1 MVHRGGRWMH
11 GSEDD
16 EDARRELLRLMDQHP
31 SGQQQQEPP
40 PLPLPNP
47 LPFLNAKKGYIHS
60 EGRVGG
66 HKTAVMGF
74 DRDKNYRLAIVRKA
88 SVCPAK

>member
-1 MVHRGGRWMH
+1 MH

-31 SGQQQQEPP
+31 SGQQQQQEPP

-74 DRDKNYRLAIVRKA
+74 DRDINYRLA

>member
-1 MVHRGGRWMH
+1 MH

-31 SGQQQQEPP
+31 SGQQQQQEPP

-47 LPFLNAKKGYIHS
+47 LPFLNAKKRLYSLRRKG
-60 EGRVGG
+60 GR
-66 HKTAVMGF
+66 T
-74 DRDKNYRLAIVRKA
+74 
-88 SVCPAK
+88 

>member
-1 MVHRGGRWMH
+1 MH

-47 LPFLNAKKGYIHS
+47 LPFLNAKKKAIFTQK
-60 EGRVGG
+60 EGWV
-66 HKTAVMGF
+66 
-74 DRDKNYRLAIVRKA
+74 DIRLQSWALIETKITG
-88 SVCPAK
+88 

>member
-1 MVHRGGRWMH
+1 MH

-31 SGQQQQEPP
+31 SGQQQQQEPP

-47 LPFLNAKKGYIHS
+47 LPFLNAKKKAIFTQK
-60 EGRVGG
+60 EGWV
-66 HKTAVMGF
+66 
-74 DRDKNYRLAIVRKA
+74 DIRLQSWALIETKITG
-88 SVCPAK
+88 

>member
-1 MVHRGGRWMH
+1 MH

-16 EDARRELLRLMDQHP
+16 EDVRRELLRLMDQHP

-47 LPFLNAKKGYIHS
+47 LPFLNAKKRLYS
-60 EGRVGG
+60 LRRKGG
-66 HKTAVMGF
+66 WT
-74 DRDKNYRLAIVRKA
+74 
-88 SVCPAK
+88 

>member
-1 MVHRGGRWMH
+1 MH

-31 SGQQQQEPP
+31 SGQQQQQEPP
-40 PLPLPNP
+40 PHPSRSLTPSL
-47 LPFLNAKKGYIHS
+47 FSMQKKGYIHS

-74 DRDKNYRLAIVRKA
+74 DRDKNYRLA

>member
-1 MVHRGGRWMH
+1 MH

-31 SGQQQQEPP
+31 SGQQEPP

-47 LPFLNAKKGYIHS
+47 LPFLNAKKRLYS
-60 EGRVGG
+60 LRRKGG
-66 HKTAVMGF
+66 WT
-74 DRDKNYRLAIVRKA
+74 
-88 SVCPAK
+88 

>member
-1 MVHRGGRWMH
+1 MH

-31 SGQQQQEPP
+31 SGQQQEPP

-74 DRDKNYRLAIVRKA
+74 DRDKNYRLAIIRKA